1 MGETSSESEDD
12 DDPILAKLKSNISKP
27 PKKIYRRK
35 VSTGKDIKDILSK
48 KDNNGD
54 ITESDNKDS
63 AGLRGRVGNI
73 KVSLNS
79 KAPPKDQSSSSSE
92 SGGSDTSSDSDW

>member
-1 MGETSSESEDD
+1 M
-12 DDPILAKLKSNISKP
+12 
-27 PKKIYRRK
+27 
-35 VSTGKDIKDILSK
+35 STGKDIKDILSK

-54 ITESDNKDS
+54 LTESNDKDGV
-63 AGLRGRVGNI
+63 GLKGRVGNI